1 MSVAKQESE
10 VPESPKDSPRRGRID
25 QLETAAPQEPP
36 ARESG
41 TGETTST
48 QAPPATPR
56 SWLDAIGSEL
66 FFFGALAVAVVILM
80 RSTLRRRKRGGDVVM
95 QQVGE
100 VKKWGDRHWNQGRAL
115 ADAPADLRRWHVEL
129 EEIARDV
136 RGEIDTK
143 IRLMQAVIRSAA
155 EERQRLEEAI
165 ARAERLGMIDRERPV
180 PDPGSNPLGG

>member
-1 MSVAKQESE
+1 MSVAKQENE

-25 QLETAAPQEPP
+25 QLETETPQEPP
-36 ARESG
+36 SRESE

-48 QAPPATPR
+48 QAPAAAPR

-66 FFFGALAVAVVILM
+66 FFFGAMAVAVVILM
-80 RSTLRRRKRGGDVVM
+80 RATLRRRKRGGDVVM

-100 VKKWGDRHWNQGRAL
+100 VKKWGDRNWNQGRAL

-143 IRLMQAVIRSAA
+143 IRLLQAVIRSAA

-165 ARAERLGMIDRERPV
+165 ARAERAGITDGASPA
-180 PDPGSNPLGG
+180 PDPRGNTLGG